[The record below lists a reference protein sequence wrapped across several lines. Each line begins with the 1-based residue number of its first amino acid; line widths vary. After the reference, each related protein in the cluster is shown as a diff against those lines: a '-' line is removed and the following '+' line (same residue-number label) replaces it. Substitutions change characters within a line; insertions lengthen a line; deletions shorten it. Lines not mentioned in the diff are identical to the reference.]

1 MEFPQKI
8 AVAPP
13 SKMSQWWWDVKKIE
27 IYFRASAE
35 TNTFSVHNANIK
47 GKMIGDVKF
56 EFSTCIFVLLTAVIG
71 LEIGLMIGFYDRVFI
86 FLPRSKPDRGTG
98 QKTDNPRPVRGE
110 KIELKNP
117 PDFEILPRFSS
128 GRVIK
133 RMVRRL
139 HRKFSI
145 GPWPQ
150 FF

>member
-13 SKMSQWWWDVKKIE
+13 SKMPQWWWNVKKIE

-71 LEIGLMIGFYDRVFI
+71 LEIGLMIGFSFFCPARNPI
-86 FLPRSKPDRGTG
+86 GARG
-98 QKTDNPRPVRGE
+98 
-110 KIELKNP
+110 
-117 PDFEILPRFSS
+117 
-128 GRVIK
+128 
-133 RMVRRL
+133 
-139 HRKFSI
+139 RKQTTRAPF
-145 GPWPQ
+145 GAKKYN
-150 FF
+150 